1 MNRKQRIKEIA
12 HHIVKLNLTHPIRVG
27 VSGITASG
35 KQHLQNELAEEIK
48 TRITSN
54 TR

>member
-35 KQHLQNELAEEIK
+35 NNICKRTSGRNKNEDYQ
-48 TRITSN
+48 
-54 TR
+54 